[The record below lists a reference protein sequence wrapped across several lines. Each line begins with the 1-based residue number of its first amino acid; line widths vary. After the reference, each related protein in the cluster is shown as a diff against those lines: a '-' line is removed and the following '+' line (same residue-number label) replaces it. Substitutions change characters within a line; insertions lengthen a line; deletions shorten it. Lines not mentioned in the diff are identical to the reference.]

1 MASERLGNIED
12 LSYKDDISLFSQ
24 IVEYSQMQPFKLK
37 FFVLLVCLNGHGS
50 LNINGV
56 DYRVDAGKMFVCKPY
71 IIVEKCSVS
80 LDFECRGMAL
90 SSKFI
95 DQLGRVADGGW
106 DLEMFLGKNPVL
118 SLSEDEISL
127 FMQYYALLGSKITH
141 SSCRHQDAVMQAS
154 EVINRCI
161 IDDVRRLLH
170 NSDKSV
176 KEISN
181 ELGFPNLS
189 FFGKYVKRMLGMSPK
204 AYRKSLGVIAGE

>member
-1 MASERLGNIED
+1 MGKGMIMASEKLGNIED

-24 IVEYSQMQPFKLK
+24 IGEYSQMQPFKLD
-37 FFVLLVCLNGHGS
+37 FLELLVCLNGHGS
-50 LNINGV
+50 FNINGV
-56 DYRVDAGKMFVCKPY
+56 DYRVDAGKMFVCRPH
-71 IIVEKCSVS
+71 IVVEKSSVS

-95 DQLGRVADGGW
+95 DQLGLVADGGW
-106 DLEMFLGKNPVL
+106 DLGMFLGKNPVL

-161 IDDVRRLLH
+161 INDVRLLH
-170 NSDKSV
+170 HNPDKSARKYPTNSDSP
-176 KEISN
+176 ICR
-181 ELGFPNLS
+181 FPAN
-189 FFGKYVKRMLGMSPK
+189 M
-204 AYRKSLGVIAGE
+204 

>member
-1 MASERLGNIED
+1 MASEKLGNIED

-24 IVEYSQMQPFKLK
+24 IGEYSQMQPFKLD
-37 FFVLLVCLNGHGS
+37 FLELLVCLNGHGS
-50 LNINGV
+50 FNINGV
-56 DYRVDAGKMFVCKPY
+56 DYRVDAGKMFVCRPH
-71 IIVEKCSVS
+71 IVVEKSSVS

-95 DQLGRVADGGW
+95 DQLGLVADGGW
-106 DLEMFLGKNPVL
+106 DLGMFLGKNPVL

-161 IDDVRRLLH
+161 INDVRLLH
-170 NSDKSV
+170 HNPDKSARKYPTNSDSP
-176 KEISN
+176 ICR
-181 ELGFPNLS
+181 FPAN
-189 FFGKYVKRMLGMSPK
+189 M
-204 AYRKSLGVIAGE
+204 